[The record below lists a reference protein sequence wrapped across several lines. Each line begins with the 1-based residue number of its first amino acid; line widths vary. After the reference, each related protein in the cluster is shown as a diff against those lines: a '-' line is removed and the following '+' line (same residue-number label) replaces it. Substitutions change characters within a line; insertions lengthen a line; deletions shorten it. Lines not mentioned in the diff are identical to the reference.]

1 MVKNARP
8 IHGTDAVLKV
18 SNIDGDVRILYKDQE
33 DFERIARQ
41 FGIFEEWKVVQLCIH
56 LSNCKPVIS
65 FVCLFL
71 NWMWDHGTYFAS
83 NFLLLL
89 FLYAMFHAESP
100 FSYSTLLKMTN
111 DTYFTLN
118 FLLL

>member
-56 LSNCKPVIS
+56 LSYCKPVIS
-65 FVCLFL
+65 F
-71 NWMWDHGTYFAS
+71 YF
-83 NFLLLL
+83 F
-89 FLYAMFHAESP
+89 
-100 FSYSTLLKMTN
+100 
-111 DTYFTLN
+111 
-118 FLLL
+118 